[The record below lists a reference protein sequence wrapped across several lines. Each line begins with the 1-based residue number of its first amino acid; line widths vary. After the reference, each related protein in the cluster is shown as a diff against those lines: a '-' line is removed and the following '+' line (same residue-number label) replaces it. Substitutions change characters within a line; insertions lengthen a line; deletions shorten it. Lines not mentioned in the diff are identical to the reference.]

1 MRTSLHATFA
11 NASDARKVIGAFLDH
26 GADSDD
32 ITLLIN
38 HPDDK
43 PEAGLA
49 DSYEEEVKAEHGITT
64 TTAKDAAA
72 GAAKGAGVG
81 LGLGSLAI
89 LASLAVPGVGLVMG
103 GGALA
108 AAIAGAVGTTA
119 AGAVAGGV
127 AGYLKDQGIPDEAV
141 TRIASTYSEGGALI
155 SVALPSGSLELVEA
169 ESLIAKYAHSD
180 IWIDGQPHAISK
192 PVSVPHSGIS
202 NK

>member
-1 MRTSLHATFA
+1 MRISLHATFA

-26 GADSDD
+26 GADSEDT
-32 ITLLIN
+32 TLLIN

-155 SVALPSGSLELVEA
+155 SVALPSSRRRPPSYCSYRPASRARSL
-169 ESLIAKYAHSD
+169 
-180 IWIDGQPHAISK
+180 PH
-192 PVSVPHSGIS
+192 
-202 NK
+202 